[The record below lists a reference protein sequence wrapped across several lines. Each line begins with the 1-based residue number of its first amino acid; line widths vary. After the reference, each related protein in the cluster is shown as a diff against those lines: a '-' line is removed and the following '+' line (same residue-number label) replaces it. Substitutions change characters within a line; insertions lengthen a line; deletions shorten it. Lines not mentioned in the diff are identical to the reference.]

1 MNERQALIL
10 KAIVEQYVKTA
21 EPVASKTLADEYNL
35 DVSSA
40 TIRNDMA
47 LLEEEGL
54 IRAPHTS
61 AGRVPTEEGYSF
73 YISQFAKPEGKR
85 EAGDRLR
92 YVADEARSD
101 EDTLRSLTKE
111 LVRLSGDMAIAAFEG
126 QSSYYTGMGSL
137 MAKPDFQDLDL
148 VRSMT
153 SMLDRFDE
161 VVESVFDDLQNK
173 PQVMI
178 GSENPFGKNT
188 AAVLVK
194 CRLPN
199 GRMGLIGLVGPMRMD
214 YQRNLGLVEEVI
226 DVLNEE

>member
-1 MNERQALIL
+1 MNERQAQIL
-10 KAIVEQYVKTA
+10 KAIVEEYVKTA
-21 EPVASKTLADEYNL
+21 EPVASKTIAEEY
-35 DVSSA
+35 DFGVSSA

-47 LLEEEGL
+47 LLEDEGL
-54 IRAPHTS
+54 VRAPHTS
-61 AGRVPTEEGYSF
+61 AGRVPTERGYTE
-73 YISQFAKPEGKR
+73 YISRFAKPEVKR
-85 EAGDRLR
+85 ETVEHLR
-92 YVADEARSD
+92 YVADQARSD
-101 EDTLRSLTKE
+101 EETMRSLTKE
-111 LVRLSGDMAIAAFEG
+111 LVRLSGDMAIAAFDG
-126 QSSYYTGMGSL
+126 QRSFYTGMGSL

-161 VVESVFDDLQNK
+161 VVESVFHDLQSQ

-178 GSENPFGKNT
+178 GADNPFGKDT

-226 DVLNEE
+226 DILNEE